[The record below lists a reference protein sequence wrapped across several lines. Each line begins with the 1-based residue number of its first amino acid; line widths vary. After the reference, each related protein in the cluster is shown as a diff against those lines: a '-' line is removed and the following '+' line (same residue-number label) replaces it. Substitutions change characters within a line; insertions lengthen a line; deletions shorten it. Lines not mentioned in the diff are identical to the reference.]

1 MEVEE
6 RLAEVADG
14 GGGIA
19 GGGGCSRGHVR
30 ARAAEGAQARA
41 QVAAGGSRR
50 RRRRMAA
57 SGWEETRDKVDKVG
71 LGQL

>member
-6 RLAEVADG
+6 RLAEVVDG

-41 QVAAGGSRR
+41 QAAAGRFR
-50 RRRRMAA
+50 
-57 SGWEETRDKVDKVG
+57 VG
-71 LGQL
+71 ELSSCVVSIFFHFQ